1 MKRLR
6 RFTPLLLTFSLTAA
20 ALTPWAAA
28 GGPRLVTA
36 SQAAS
41 SQTVGFDRLPA
52 DCQSL
57 QATFALSA
65 GGDYDFLANQTL
77 TALPGVYAT
86 FRQSGAAVTVY
97 VTAKT
102 GSLTQDGSLTLGAIS
117 SQDGSAFTVSKATG
131 LKVVG
136 ADSTQ
141 TTYATVDTAGSTGG
155 SVSGGSDSSAGD
167 SGPSGGEDGSQD
179 SGGDSSGG
187 SNGGGD
193 SDSGSP
199 DSSQDGSSGSSDSAS
214 GGSGQTARAITIP
227 AAAGGQVTAS
237 AAKVVPGKV
246 VTLTALPDSGY
257 TLQSLAVTRASGQET
272 ALTSLGGGRYTFVMP
287 ASAVTVTASFAPQG
301 AQPALPFRD
310 VAQGTWYYS
319 GVEYAYAH
327 GLMSGTGE
335 GAFSPHLDTSRGM
348 LVTILYRLA
357 GSPAVGAE
365 AAFSDVSQGDWYAD
379 GVAWA
384 SANGVVSGYPGGLFG
399 PNDPITREQ
408 MVAILYQFA
417 RLQGQLDSGRADLS
431 RYTDADTLSAYA
443 QEPMGWAVAQGFI
456 SGLSADTL
464 GPLASTTRAQ
474 AAVILTAFA
483 KAVG

>member
-6 RFTPLLLTFSLTAA
+6 TFTPLLLTFSLTAA

-28 GGPRLVTA
+28 AGGPRLVTA
-36 SQAAS
+36 AQAAS
-41 SQTVGFDRLPA
+41 SQTVGFDRLP
-52 DCQSL
+52 DGCQSL

-65 GGDYDFLANQTL
+65 GGDYDFLADQTL

-97 VTAKT
+97 VTA
-102 GSLTQDGSLTLGAIS
+102 SFVLQ
-117 SQDGSAFTVSKATG
+117 
-131 LKVVG
+131 
-136 ADSTQ
+136 
-141 TTYATVDTAGSTGG
+141 
-155 SVSGGSDSSAGD
+155 GSD
-167 SGPSGGEDGSQD
+167 
-179 SGGDSSGG
+179 
-187 SNGGGD
+187 
-193 SDSGSP
+193 
-199 DSSQDGSSGSSDSAS
+199 
-214 GGSGQTARAITIP
+214 
-227 AAAGGQVTAS
+227 
-237 AAKVVPGKV
+237 
-246 VTLTALPDSGY
+246 
-257 TLQSLAVTRASGQET
+257 
-272 ALTSLGGGRYTFVMP
+272 
-287 ASAVTVTASFAPQG
+287 
-301 AQPALPFRD
+301 PALPFRD
-310 VAQGTWYYS
+310 VEQDTWYYS

-335 GAFSPHLDTSRGM
+335 GTFSPHLDTSRGM

-357 GSPAVGAE
+357 GSPAVGTE

-384 SANGVVSGYPGGLFG
+384 SAHGVVSGYPGGLFG

-431 RYTDADTLSAYA
+431 RYTDADTLSPYA
-443 QEPMGWAVAQGFI
+443 REPMSWAVAQGFI